1 MSIHL
6 YMQNK
11 VNMENNTKHIIV
23 KVSKY
28 NDELA
33 IIKVEKKLYWSNG
46 TAYTL
51 EDYVIFNE
59 SKNRNNKPY

>member
-11 VNMENNTKHIIV
+11 VNNTVNIIV

-28 NDELA
+28 NYELA
-33 IIKVEKKLYWSNG
+33 LIKVEKELFWSNG
-46 TAYTL
+46 RPYTL

-59 SKNRNNKPY
+59 SKNK